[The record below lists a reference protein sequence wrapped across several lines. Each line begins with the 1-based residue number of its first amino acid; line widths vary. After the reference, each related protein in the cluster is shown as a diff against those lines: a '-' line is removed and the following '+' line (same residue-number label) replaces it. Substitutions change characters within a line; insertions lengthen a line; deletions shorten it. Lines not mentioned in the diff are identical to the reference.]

1 MDYELTNEQ
10 KGLQE
15 DMAKFCQGEI
25 APRARLLD
33 EGPKDKVGEIIRENL
48 KKLTKVNY
56 LGLGLD
62 IHYGGKGLDLVSQ
75 CIAHE
80 ELAKA
85 CASTFL
91 SAWSSAYMFGA
102 MLNLFG
108 ADEQK
113 DRYLP
118 GVVKADIIGALAYT
132 EPDAGVDIAG
142 IKTIAEKKGDKWVIN
157 GTKDLVTNAPIADV
171 FLVLAYTDKDAG
183 SETGMALFIVDKD
196 TKGLSIGS
204 PIETMGLRGASI
216 AGISL
221 KDCEVSDDSILG
233 GESGKGFDQL
243 ERILEIGRIGMAT
256 ISIGIGMACMDKAT
270 QYAKDRRAF
279 GRQIGKFQEIGFKLA
294 DMFTYNDLGRMLTYR
309 AAWGFEQGEKEAGI
323 LASCAKLFASEATTN
338 IANWALQVFAGH
350 GYVKGTDIER
360 LYRDA
365 RFCEI
370 GGGTSE
376 IQRSI
381 IAKDVLDKFMS

>member
-1 MDYELTNEQ
+1 MDYELTKDQ
-10 KGLQE
+10 KELQE
-15 DMAKFCQGEI
+15 EVARFCREEI

-33 EGPKDKVGEIIRENL
+33 ESPKDKVGGMLRENL
-48 KKLTKVNY
+48 KKLTKIDY

-62 IHYGGKGLDLVSQ
+62 TRYGGKGLDLISQ
-75 CIAHE
+75 CIASE
-80 ELAKA
+80 EVAKA

-91 SAWSSAYMFGA
+91 SAWSSAYLFGA
-102 MLNLFG
+102 MLQLFG
-108 ADEQK
+108 TNLQRDK
-113 DRYLP
+113 YLS
-118 GVVKADIIGALAYT
+118 GLIKADIVGALAYT

-142 IKTIAEKKGDKWVIN
+142 INTIADKKGDKWVIN
-157 GTKDLVTNAPIADV
+157 GTKDLVTNASIADV
-171 FLVLAYTDKDAG
+171 FLVLAYTDRDAG
-183 SETGMALFIVDKD
+183 DGSGMTLFIVDKG

-221 KDCEVSDDSILG
+221 DNCEISDDSVLG
-233 GESGKGFDQL
+233 GDVGKGFNQL
-243 ERILEIGRIGMAT
+243 ERILEVGRLGMAT
-256 ISIGIGMACMDKAT
+256 MSIGIGTACMDNAT
-270 QYAKDRRAF
+270 QYAKGRKAF
-279 GRQIGKFQEIGFKLA
+279 GRQIGKFQEVGFKLA
-294 DMFTYNDLGRMLTYR
+294 DMFTYNDLGRMLTYK
-309 AAWGFEQGEKEAGI
+309 AAWSFEQGEKEAGV
-323 LASCAKLFASEATTN
+323 LASCAKLFASEAVTN

-376 IQRSI
+376 MQRSI
-381 IAKDVLDKFMS
+381 IANDVLDEFLH